1 MIARSCIGV
10 NRKMRK
16 CFWRPGRRRTAGAA
30 RRRRLCLRFRPPGE
44 KRRRR
49 GGKMAAGCGGETAA
63 GCLWGKM
70 AAGCCGRGWQR
81 AAADGDGSGLLR
93 TGTAAVCCG
102 RGRQRAAADGRP
114 AGRAAKPHTA
124 PAGGGGGLRPG
135 GAEGLPAVLLRGAA
149 ARPQKTRPGKPQFSG
164 PGFVLI
170 DSPCARSGGVFPPG
184 SGQDRWYRRGS
195 W

>member
-10 NRKMRK
+10 NRKMGK
-16 CFWRPGRRRTAGAA
+16 CFWRPGAAPHGGRSPPPQASPSGRRAA
-30 RRRRLCLRFRPPGE
+30 PPWWE
-44 KRRRR
+44 
-49 GGKMAAGCGGETAA
+49 E
-63 GCLWGKM
+63 
-70 AAGCCGRGWQR
+70 GRGL
-81 AAADGDGSGLLR
+81 ATGGDGSGLPR
-93 TGTAAVCCG
+93 AGTAAGCRG
-102 RGRQRAAADGRP
+102 RGRQRAAAGGRQRAAAGGRQRAAAGGRQRAAAGGRP

-149 ARPQKTRPGKPQFSG
+149 ARPQKTRPGKLQFSG
-164 PGFVLI
+164 PGLVLI

-184 SGQDRWYRRGS
+184 SGQGRWSRRGS

>member
-10 NRKMRK
+10 NRKIGK
-16 CFWRPGRRRTAGAA
+16 CFWRPGAA
-30 RRRRLCLRFRPPGE
+30 PHGGRSPPPQALPAVSPSGRKAAPPWWE
-44 KRRRR
+44 DGSGLR
-49 GGKMAAGCGGETAA
+49 GGSGLCCGG
-63 GCLWGKM
+63 M
-70 AAGCCGRGWQR
+70 AAGCCGQRATAGGDGSGLWGAAGYCGRRWQR
-81 AAADGDGSGLLR
+81 AAAG
-93 TGTAAVCCG
+93 
-102 RGRQRAAADGRP
+102 GRP

-164 PGFVLI
+164 PGLVLI

-184 SGQDRWYRRGS
+184 SGQGRWYRRGS

>member
-10 NRKMRK
+10 NRKMGK

-30 RRRRLCLRFRPPGE
+30 RRRRLRLRFRPPGE

-70 AAGCCGRGWQR
+70 AAGCYGRGRQR

-93 TGTAAVCCG
+93 TGTA
-102 RGRQRAAADGRP
+102 GRQGGEAA
-114 AGRAAKPHTA
+114 H
-124 PAGGGGGLRPG
+124 RPG

-164 PGFVLI
+164 PGLVLI

-184 SGQDRWYRRGS
+184 SGQGRWYRRGS

>member
-10 NRKMRK
+10 NRKMGK

-49 GGKMAAGCGGETAA
+49 GGKMAAGCGG
-63 GCLWGKM
+63 GSGLCCGGM
-70 AAGCCGRGWQR
+70 AAGCCGR
-81 AAADGDGSGLLR
+81 
-93 TGTAAVCCG
+93 
-102 RGRQRAAADGRP
+102 GRP

-149 ARPQKTRPGKPQFSG
+149 ARPQKKTRPGKPQFSG
-164 PGFVLI
+164 PGLVLI

-184 SGQDRWYRRGS
+184 SGQGRWYRRGS

>member
-10 NRKMRK
+10 NRKMGK
-16 CFWRPGRRRTAGAA
+16 CFWRPGAAPHGGRSPPPQASPSGRRAAPPWWEEGRGLATGGDGSGLPRAG
-30 RRRRLCLRFRPPGE
+30 
-44 KRRRR
+44 
-49 GGKMAAGCGGETAA
+49 T
-63 GCLWGKM
+63 
-70 AAGCCGRGWQR
+70 AAGCCGR
-81 AAADGDGSGLLR
+81 
-93 TGTAAVCCG
+93 
-102 RGRQRAAADGRP
+102 GRP

-164 PGFVLI
+164 PGLVLI

-184 SGQDRWYRRGS
+184 SGQGRWYRRGS